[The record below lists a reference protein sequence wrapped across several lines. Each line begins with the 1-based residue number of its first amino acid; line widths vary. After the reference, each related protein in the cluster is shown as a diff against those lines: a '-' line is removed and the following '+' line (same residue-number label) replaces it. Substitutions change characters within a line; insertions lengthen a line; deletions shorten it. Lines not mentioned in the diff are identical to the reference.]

1 MTTFDTLINML
12 FDGRY
17 RIVRKLGS
25 GGMADVYLAEDEEL
39 GRRIA
44 IKILNDRHAN
54 DESFVERFRREA
66 KNAAGLSHPNIV
78 SIYDRG
84 EAEGTYYIAMEYL
97 DGRSLKELVVA
108 RGPLPIQDAIDATRQ
123 VLAALRFAHRKGVVH
138 RDIKPHNVM
147 ADADGRLKVT
157 DFGIARAGVSQMT
170 EAGSIIGTAQYLSP
184 EQARGTAVDQRSDL
198 YSVGVVL
205 YEMLTGTTPFSGE
218 SPVEIAMKHLSDPPR
233 PPSVERPD
241 IPPDLDMVVL
251 RALAKNP
258 DDRFQTA
265 EEMDAELERVSRGV
279 GVTAATADAA
289 TAVLSGA
296 ELAEART
303 AIVPPRRPPAA
314 TRPGYRYAEPPPRRR
329 PFWPWLLAL
338 LLVVLAA
345 VAGWYAFGQIQDAL
359 SGGST
364 ASVPFVVGQREDQA
378 VPNILEKGLQVNV
391 TPGAARDRQDRRG
404 LRPEPRRRGPRRQ
417 GRRRRP
423 QRLDWA
429 HRRVEVPN
437 VVGKS
442 RDDAIALLTEAKLKF
457 KPREVFSKEEPGT
470 VIAQH
475 PVAGEMVL
483 QGTNVQINIS
493 KGVQPLTVP
502 NVIGQQYDSAAGQLQ
517 GQGFAVARRDVD
529 SSQPKDTVI
538 DQQPKGG
545 GSLARGGT
553 VTLFVS
559 KGPKES
565 TIPDVTS
572 LDEASATA
580 TLEQSGF
587 TVDVQ
592 EQDTTDPN
600 PGRHRALAGPARR
613 HARETRDD
621 GHDRRRPP
629 RAGRM
634 MAASASQ
641 SSWEAA
647 RASTTSRSRRPARC
661 SRRSTRRA
669 TRR

>member
-1 MTTFDTLINML
+1 VTTFDTLINML

-54 DESFVERFRREA
+54 DDSFVERFRREA

-78 SIYDRG
+78 AIYDRG

-108 RGPLPIQDAIDATRQ
+108 RGPLPIPDAIDATRQ

-205 YEMLTGTTPFSGE
+205 YEMLTGRTPFTGE
-218 SPVEIAMKHLSDPPR
+218 TPVEIAMKHLSDPPR
-233 PPSVERPD
+233 PPSLERPD
-241 IPPDLDMVVL
+241 ISPDLDMVVL
-251 RALAKNP
+251 RALAKSA
-258 DDRFQTA
+258 DDRYQTA
-265 EEMDAELERVSRGV
+265 EEMDAELDRVSQGL

-289 TAVLSGA
+289 TMVLSGA
-296 ELAEART
+296 DAAPT
-303 AIVPPRRPPAA
+303 SIIPPRRPPSA
-314 TRPGYRYAEPPPRRR
+314 TRPGYQYAEPPPRRR

-338 LLVVLAA
+338 LLVVLAG
-345 VAGWYAFGQIQDAL
+345 VAGWYAYGQIQDSL
-359 SGGST
+359 SGSAT
-364 ASVPFVVGQREDQA
+364 ASVPYVVAQREDLA
-378 VPNILEKGLQVNV
+378 VQNILEQGLEPNVHREPHETVQEGQVFDQSPDGGVRIDKGGVV
-391 TPGAARDRQDRRG
+391 DISVST
-404 LRPEPRRRGPRRQ
+404 GP
-417 GRRRRP
+417 P
-423 QRLDWA
+423 Q
-429 HRRVEVPN
+429 VEVPN
-437 VVGKS
+437 VKGRS
-442 RDDAIALLTEAKLKF
+442 RDDAIAALVEAGLKP
-457 KPREVFSKEEPGT
+457 KVREVFNTAQPGT
-470 VIAQH
+470 VIAQA
-475 PVAGEMVL
+475 PVGGEMVA
-483 QGTNVQINIS
+483 QGTVVQINVS
-493 KGVQPLTVP
+493 KGLEPLDVP

-517 GQGFAVARRDVD
+517 GRGFAVARRDVD

-538 DQQPKGG
+538 DQEPGG
-545 GSLARGGT
+545 GSELARGGT

-565 TIPDVTS
+565 TIPDVSS
-572 LDEASATA
+572 LDEETATE

-587 TVDVQ
+587 TVDVVD
-592 EQDTTDPN
+592 QDTFDPDQDGLVLSQDP
-600 PGRHRALAGPARR
+600 PGGTKAKPGS
-613 HARETRDD
+613 TVTIVV
-621 GHDRRRPP
+621 
-629 RAGRM
+629 GRFV
-634 MAASASQ
+634 
-641 SSWEAA
+641 E
-647 RASTTSRSRRPARC
+647 P
-661 SRRSTRRA
+661 
-669 TRR
+669 

>member
-108 RGPLPIQDAIDATRQ
+108 RGPLPISDAIDATRQ
-123 VLAALRFAHRKGVVH
+123 VLAALRFAHRKGIVH

-241 IPPDLDMVVL
+241 IPPDLDMIVL

-265 EEMDAELERVSRGV
+265 DEMDTELERVSRGA
-279 GVTAATADAA
+279 GVTTATADAA

-303 AIVPPRRPPAA
+303 AIVPPRRPPAT

-364 ASVPFVVGQREDQA
+364 ASVPFVVAQREDLA
-378 VPNILEKGLQVNV
+378 VQNILEKGLQVEV
-391 TPGAARDRQDRRG
+391 HREPHETVKIG
-404 LRPEPRRRGPRRQ
+404 LVFEQSPDGGVRVDKGGVVDIRVSLGP
-417 GRRRRP
+417 P
-423 QRLDWA
+423 
-429 HRRVEVPN
+429 RVEVPSL
-437 VVGKS
+437 VGKS
-442 RDDAIALLTEAKLKF
+442 RDDAIALLTEAELNP

-483 QGTNVQINIS
+483 VGTNVQINIS

-517 GQGFAVARRDVD
+517 GRGFAVARRDVD
-529 SSQPKDTVI
+529 SGQPVDTVI

-565 TIPDVTS
+565 TIPDVES
-572 LDEASATA
+572 LDEASAIE

-592 EQDTTDPN
+592 EEDTTDPFQDGVVLTQDP
-600 PGRHRALAGPARR
+600 PGGTRAKPG
-613 HARETRDD
+613 TTVTIVV
-621 GHDRRRPP
+621 
-629 RAGRM
+629 GRLVPT
-634 MAASASQ
+634 
-641 SSWEAA
+641 E
-647 RASTTSRSRRPARC
+647 
-661 SRRSTRRA
+661 
-669 TRR
+669 

>member
-1 MTTFDTLINML
+1 MTTFDTLINTL

-78 SIYDRG
+78 AIYDRG

-108 RGPLPIQDAIDATRQ
+108 RGPLPISDAIDATRQ

-184 EQARGTAVDQRSDL
+184 EQARGAPVDQRSDL
-198 YSVGVVL
+198 YSVGIVL
-205 YEMLTGTTPFSGE
+205 YEMLTGKTPFTGE
-218 SPVEIAMKHLSDPPR
+218 TPVEIAMKHLSDPPR
-233 PPSVERPD
+233 PPSLERTD
-241 IPPDLDMVVL
+241 ISPDLDMVVL
-251 RALAKNP
+251 RALAKSP

-265 EEMDAELERVSRGV
+265 EEMDAELERVGRGL

-289 TAVLSGA
+289 TMVLSGA
-296 ELAEART
+296 DAAPT
-303 AIVPPRRPPAA
+303 SVIPPRRPPA
-314 TRPGYRYAEPPPRRR
+314 TTPGYRYAEPPPRRR
-329 PFWPWLLAL
+329 AIWPWLLAL
-338 LLVVLAA
+338 FLVVLAG
-345 VAGWYAFGQIQDAL
+345 VAGWYAFGQIQDSL
-359 SGGST
+359 SGSET
-364 ASVPFVVGQREDQA
+364 ASVPYVVGQREDNA
-378 VPNILEKGLQVNV
+378 VQNIREQGLEANVHREPHASAKVGDVFDQSPEGGVRIDKGGVV
-391 TPGAARDRQDRRG
+391 DITVST
-404 LRPEPRRRGPRRQ
+404 GP
-417 GRRRRP
+417 P
-423 QRLDWA
+423 K
-429 HRRVEVPN
+429 VEVPN
-437 VVGKS
+437 VKGRS
-442 RDDAIALLTEAKLKF
+442 RDDAIAAIVGANLKP
-457 KPREVFSKEEPGT
+457 KVREVFNTADPGT
-470 VIAQH
+470 VVAQA
-475 PVAGEMVL
+475 PVGGELVNE
-483 QGTNVQINIS
+483 GSTVQINVS
-493 KGVQPLTVP
+493 KGLEPLDVP

-517 GQGFAVARRDVD
+517 GRGFAVARRDVD

-545 GSLARGGT
+545 SELARGGT
-553 VTLFVS
+553 VTLYVS

-572 LDEASATA
+572 QDEAAATQA
-580 TLEQSGF
+580 LQQSGF
-587 TVDVQ
+587 VVDVVD
-592 EQDTTDPN
+592 QDTFDPDQDGIVLSQDP
-600 PGRHRALAGPARR
+600 PGGAKAKPGS
-613 HARETRDD
+613 TVTIIV
-621 GHDRRRPP
+621 
-629 RAGRM
+629 GRFV
-634 MAASASQ
+634 
-641 SSWEAA
+641 E
-647 RASTTSRSRRPARC
+647 P
-661 SRRSTRRA
+661 
-669 TRR
+669 

>member
-108 RGPLPIQDAIDATRQ
+108 RGPLPIPDAIDATRQ

-184 EQARGTAVDQRSDL
+184 EQARGAPVDQRSDL

-251 RALAKNP
+251 RALAKSP

-279 GVTAATADAA
+279 GVTTETADAA

-296 ELAEART
+296 ALAAAAPT
-303 AIVPPRRPPAA
+303 SIIPPRRPPAA
-314 TRPGYRYAEPPPRRR
+314 DAAGLPVRRAPAAPPSRLAVAAGAAARRPRRSRRLVRVRPDPGCAERRIDGLGALRRR
-329 PFWPWLLAL
+329 PTR
-338 LLVVLAA
+338 
-345 VAGWYAFGQIQDAL
+345 G
-359 SGGST
+359 SGG
-364 ASVPFVVGQREDQA
+364 AEH
-378 VPNILEKGLQVNV
+378 
-391 TPGAARDRQDRRG
+391 PGEGAPGRGPPRAARDRQDRRG
-404 LRPEPRRRGPRRQ
+404 IRAEPRRRGPGRQ
-417 GRRRRP
+417 GRRGRHQGLYGPAEGRGAERGR
-423 QRLDWA
+423 Q
-429 HRRVEVPN
+429 
-437 VVGKS
+437 
-442 RDDAIALLTEAKLKF
+442 
-457 KPREVFSKEEPGT
+457 
-470 VIAQH
+470 
-475 PVAGEMVL
+475 VAG
-483 QGTNVQINIS
+483 
-493 KGVQPLTVP
+493 
-502 NVIGQQYDSAAGQLQ
+502 
-517 GQGFAVARRDVD
+517 RRDRPAD
-529 SSQPKDTVI
+529 RSEAEGEDHGRSS
-538 DQQPKGG
+538 
-545 GSLARGGT
+545 
-553 VTLFVS
+553 
-559 KGPKES
+559 
-565 TIPDVTS
+565 
-572 LDEASATA
+572 
-580 TLEQSGF
+580 
-587 TVDVQ
+587 
-592 EQDTTDPN
+592 
-600 PGRHRALAGPARR
+600 
-613 HARETRDD
+613 
-621 GHDRRRPP
+621 RRRN
-629 RAGRM
+629 RAR
-634 MAASASQ
+634 
-641 SSWEAA
+641 
-647 RASTTSRSRRPARC
+647 
-661 SRRSTRRA
+661 
-669 TRR
+669 

>member
-1 MTTFDTLINML
+1 MTTFDTLINTL

-54 DESFVERFRREA
+54 DEQFVERFRREA

-78 SIYDRG
+78 AIYDRG

-108 RGPLPIQDAIDATRQ
+108 RGPLPIGDAIDATRQ

-184 EQARGTAVDQRSDL
+184 EQARGAAVDQRSDL
-198 YSVGVVL
+198 YSIGVVL
-205 YEMLTGTTPFSGE
+205 YEMLTGKTPFTGE

-233 PPSVERPD
+233 PPSLERPD
-241 IPPDLDMVVL
+241 ISPDLDMVVL

-258 DDRFQTA
+258 DDRYQTA
-265 EEMDAELERVSRGV
+265 EELDAELQRVSQGL

-289 TAVLSGA
+289 TMVLSGA
-296 ELAEART
+296 DAAPT
-303 AIVPPRRPPAA
+303 SIIPPRRPPSA
-314 TRPGYRYAEPPPRRR
+314 TRPSYQYAEPPPRRR

-338 LLVVLAA
+338 LLVVLAG
-345 VAGWYAFGQIQDAL
+345 VAGWYAYGQIQDSL
-359 SGGST
+359 SGSGT
-364 ASVPFVVGQREDQA
+364 ASVPYVVGQREDLA
-378 VPNILEKGLQVNV
+378 VQNLLEQGLEPNVHREPHETVQEGQVFDQSPDGGVRVDKGGVV
-391 TPGAARDRQDRRG
+391 DISVST
-404 LRPEPRRRGPRRQ
+404 GP
-417 GRRRRP
+417 P
-423 QRLDWA
+423 Q
-429 HRRVEVPN
+429 VEVPN
-437 VVGKS
+437 VKGRT
-442 RDDAIALLTEAKLKF
+442 RDDAIAALVGAKLQPKV
-457 KPREVFSKEEPGT
+457 REVFNTAEPGT
-470 VIAQH
+470 VIAQA
-475 PVAGEMVL
+475 PVGGEMVA
-483 QGTNVQINIS
+483 QGTVVQINVS
-493 KGVQPLTVP
+493 KGLEPLDVP

-517 GQGFAVARRDVD
+517 GRGFAVARRDVD

-538 DQQPKGG
+538 DQEPGG
-545 GSLARGGT
+545 GSELARGGT

-565 TIPDVTS
+565 TIPDVSS
-572 LDEASATA
+572 LDEETATE

-587 TVDVQ
+587 TVDVVD
-592 EQDTTDPN
+592 QDTFDPDQDGVVLSQDP
-600 PGRHRALAGPARR
+600 PGGTKAKPGS
-613 HARETRDD
+613 TVTIVV
-621 GHDRRRPP
+621 
-629 RAGRM
+629 GRFV
-634 MAASASQ
+634 
-641 SSWEAA
+641 E
-647 RASTTSRSRRPARC
+647 P
-661 SRRSTRRA
+661 
-669 TRR
+669 

>member
-108 RGPLPIQDAIDATRQ
+108 RGPLPIGDAIDATRQ

-184 EQARGTAVDQRSDL
+184 EQARGAAVDQRSDL

-205 YEMLTGTTPFSGE
+205 YEMLTGKTPFSGE
-218 SPVEIAMKHLSDPPR
+218 TPVEIAMKHLSDPPR
-233 PPSVERPD
+233 PPSLERPD
-241 IPPDLDMVVL
+241 ISPDLDMVVL
-251 RALAKNP
+251 RALAKSP
-258 DDRFQTA
+258 DERFQTA
-265 EEMDAELERVSRGV
+265 EEMDAELDRVGQGL

-289 TAVLSGA
+289 TMVLSGA
-296 ELAEART
+296 DAAPT
-303 AIVPPRRPPAA
+303 SIIPPRRPPSA
-314 TRPGYRYAEPPPRRR
+314 TRPSYRYAEPPPRRR
-329 PFWPWLLAL
+329 AIWPWLLAL
-338 LLVVLAA
+338 LLVVLAG
-345 VAGWYAFGQIQDAL
+345 VAGWYAFGQIQDSL
-359 SGGST
+359 SGSPT
-364 ASVPFVVGQREDQA
+364 ASVPYVVGQREDNA
-378 VPNILEKGLQVNV
+378 VQNIIEQGLEPNVHREPHESVKVGDVFDQSPDGGVRIDKGGVV
-391 TPGAARDRQDRRG
+391 DITVST
-404 LRPEPRRRGPRRQ
+404 GP
-417 GRRRRP
+417 P
-423 QRLDWA
+423 K
-429 HRRVEVPN
+429 VEVPN
-437 VVGKS
+437 VKGRT
-442 RDDAIALLTEAKLKF
+442 RDDAIAALVSAKLTPKV
-457 KPREVFSKEEPGT
+457 REVFNKAEPGT
-470 VIAQH
+470 VIAQA
-475 PVAGEMVL
+475 PVGGELVT
-483 QGTNVQINIS
+483 QGTTVQINVS
-493 KGVQPLTVP
+493 QGLEPLEVP
-502 NVIGQQYDSAAGQLQ
+502 NVIGQQYDNAAGQVQ

-545 GSLARGGT
+545 SDLARGGT
-553 VTLFVS
+553 VILYVS

-572 LDEASATA
+572 QDEDAATQA
-580 TLEQSGF
+580 LEQSGF
-587 TVDVQ
+587 TVDVVDQ
-592 EQDTTDPN
+592 ETFDPN
-600 PGRHRALAGPARR
+600 QDGIVLSQDPPGGTKAKPGS
-613 HARETRDD
+613 TVTIIV
-621 GHDRRRPP
+621 
-629 RAGRM
+629 GRFV
-634 MAASASQ
+634 
-641 SSWEAA
+641 E
-647 RASTTSRSRRPARC
+647 P
-661 SRRSTRRA
+661 
-669 TRR
+669 

>member
-1 MTTFDTLINML
+1 MAFVDTLINTL

-39 GRRIA
+39 GRRVA

-54 DESFVERFRREA
+54 DEQFVERFRREA

-108 RGPLPIQDAIDATRQ
+108 RGPLPIPDAIKFTRQ
-123 VLAALRFAHRKGVVH
+123 VLGALRFAHRKGVVH

-147 ADADGRLKVT
+147 ADTDGRMKVT

-184 EQARGTAVDQRSDL
+184 EQARGTGVDQRSDL
-198 YSVGVVL
+198 YSVGIVL
-205 YEMLTGTTPFSGE
+205 YETLTGQVPFTGD
-218 SPVEIAMKHLSDPPR
+218 SPVEIAMRHLSDTPR
-233 PPSVERPD
+233 PPSLVRPE

-265 EEMDAELERVSRGV
+265 EEMDAELERVAQGV
-279 GVTAATADAA
+279 GVTAETADAA
-289 TAVLSGA
+289 TAVLSGTMLSNA
-296 ELAEART
+296 PT
-303 AIVPPRRPPAA
+303 AIVPPRRPPPAA
-314 TRPGYRYAEPPPRRR
+314 RPSYRYADPPARKR
-329 PFWPWLLAL
+329 PIWPWLLAL
-338 LLVVLAA
+338 LLVVLAGI
-345 VAGWYAFGQIQDAL
+345 AGWYAFGKIQNSL
-359 SGGST
+359 NGSGT
-364 ASVPFVVGQREDQA
+364 VSVPFVVSQREDLA
-378 VPNILEKGLQVNV
+378 VANLRKKGL
-391 TPGAARDRQDRRG
+391 AATVHREPNETAKEGKVFKQDPAAG
-404 LRPEPRRRGPRRQ
+404 V
-417 GRRRRP
+417 
-423 QRLDWA
+423 RLDKGGNVDIYVSTGLPK
-429 HRRVEVPN
+429 VEVPDVRGN
-437 VVGKS
+437 S
-442 RDDAIALLTEAKLKF
+442 RDQANSTLSSLGLKV
-457 KPREVFSKEEPGT
+457 KVRDVFSKEPGNT
-470 VIAQH
+470 VIAQFPIAH
-475 PVAGEMVL
+475 ATVDK
-483 QGTNVQINIS
+483 GTTVQINVS
-493 KGVQPLTVP
+493 KGLQPLTVP
-502 NVIGQQYDSAAGQLQ
+502 SVVGQLYDNAAGTLQ

-545 GSLARGGT
+545 AGLARGGT
-553 VTLFVS
+553 VILYVS

-572 LDEASATA
+572 QDEASATQ

-592 EQDTTDPN
+592 DQDTTDPN
-600 PGRHRALAGPARR
+600 QDGIVLSQDPPGNTKAKPGA
-613 HARETRDD
+613 TVTITV
-621 GHDRRRPP
+621 
-629 RAGRM
+629 GRIVPT
-634 MAASASQ
+634 Q
-641 SSWEAA
+641 
-647 RASTTSRSRRPARC
+647 
-661 SRRSTRRA
+661 
-669 TRR
+669 

>member
-1 MTTFDTLINML
+1 VTTFDTLINML

-108 RGPLPIQDAIDATRQ
+108 RGPLPIPDAIDATRQ

-258 DDRFQTA
+258 DDRYQTA
-265 EEMDAELERVSRGV
+265 EEMDTELERVSRGG

-296 ELAEART
+296 ALAAAPT
-303 AIVPPRRPPAA
+303 SIIPPRRPPAA

-364 ASVPFVVGQREDQA
+364 ASVPFVVGQREDLA
-378 VPNILEKGLQVNV
+378 VQNILEKGLQVEV
-391 TPGAARDRQDRRG
+391 HR
-404 LRPEPRRRGPRRQ
+404 EPHETVKLGQVFEQSPDGGVRVDKGGVVDIRVSLGP
-417 GRRRRP
+417 P
-423 QRLDWA
+423 
-429 HRRVEVPN
+429 RVEVPSL
-437 VVGKS
+437 VGKS
-442 RDDAIALLTEAKLKF
+442 RDDAIALLTEARLKP

-475 PVAGEMVL
+475 PVAGERVL
-483 QGTNVQINIS
+483 LGTNVQINIS

-529 SSQPKDTVI
+529 SGQPKDTVI

-565 TIPDVTS
+565 TIPDVES
-572 LDEASATA
+572 LDEASATE

-592 EQDTTDPN
+592 EQDTTDPFQDGVVLTQDP
-600 PGRHRALAGPARR
+600 PGGTRAKPG
-613 HARETRDD
+613 TTVQIVV
-621 GHDRRRPP
+621 
-629 RAGRM
+629 GRLVPT
-634 MAASASQ
+634 
-641 SSWEAA
+641 E
-647 RASTTSRSRRPARC
+647 
-661 SRRSTRRA
+661 
-669 TRR
+669 